1 MNDSTSWTRRPLTL
15 GAALVVGCG
24 LALAAPGAATAAT
37 LPASVASADEAPPE
51 AAALPPVTLRIGDQ
65 GVVSGDEAALDIGLA
80 NPDDAAYDAAEIVVR
95 RGDALTNAA
104 AVEAWMSG
112 AGGDASEEI
121 ATIETDELGAGEATN
136 LSESVD
142 VSDLDPGVYPV
153 LATYSGPE
161 IPAGA
166 RAVMIVSGG
175 SAQQVALVV
184 PITGPVAT
192 TGVYSAEVLA
202 TLTGES
208 GLLTAELDAV
218 EGTSAILA
226 VDPAIPAAIRA
237 LGDDAPPQASAWLA
251 RLMALPNDRF
261 ALQFA
266 DADAATQVAAGLD
279 APLAADH
286 LSAYTTAIEGDAA
299 GIDALTDIGETA
311 SAPVYWPASGS
322 LNDELA
328 AALTSGDG
336 ARVLVPASDTADG
349 EPALGESTIAYDD
362 ALSDRLLAAAALAD
376 PAERDRALSA
386 ATAEIWLAADD
397 EPVVLALDR
406 MGSDTLTTDQ
416 AGSVVV
422 DAEADVT
429 ADGLD
434 AAVGAALGTPASTPR
449 TLSALA
455 GSGSIPLT
463 EYEVDE
469 ARIAAV
475 AGYLA
480 DVPGLQHI
488 ATALEDPS
496 LLTSQTRAEFLRL
509 LAVSWST
516 NPDGWQEAAETL
528 DALNTDRQQ
537 AIDIQ
542 QPSPVQLLSPEAPMP
557 VWIRNDLPYPANVVI
572 VAEPDDPRLSIEERT
587 VVVAQPDSTT
597 RVTIPIEARV
607 GSGDV
612 TVHYRL
618 EAATGEVIGPERD
631 MPVTVRADWER
642 IGITAFGVLIA
653 GLLGTGVV
661 RQVRR
666 RRRLRSEAAD
676 NNSDSGIQ
684 EAGE

>member
-24 LALAAPGAATAAT
+24 LAVAAPGAATAAT
-37 LPASVASADEAPPE
+37 LPTSVASADEAPPE
-51 AAALPPVTLRIGDQ
+51 AADLPPVTLRVGDQ

-80 NPDDAAYDAAEIVVR
+80 NPDDAAYDAAEIVIR
-95 RGDALTNAA
+95 RGDALTDAA
-104 AVEAWMSG
+104 AVEAWVSG

-121 ATIETDELGAGEATN
+121 ATIETNDLGAGEATN

-142 VSDLDPGVYPV
+142 VSDLETGVYPV

-175 SAQQVALVV
+175 SAQPVALVV

-192 TGVYSAEVLA
+192 TGVYSADVLA

-266 DADAATQVAAGLD
+266 DADVATQVAAGLD
-279 APLAADH
+279 APLGVDD
-286 LSAYTTAIEGDAA
+286 LSAYTAGLGEDAT
-299 GIDALTDIGETA
+299 GVDALTDIGETA

-328 AALTSGDG
+328 AAITAGDG

-349 EPALGESTIAYDD
+349 EPALGERTIAYDD

-434 AAVGAALGTPASTPR
+434 AAVDAALGTPASTPR

-455 GSGSIPLT
+455 GSGSIPLA

-516 NPDGWQEAAETL
+516 NPDGWEDAAETL

-557 VWIRNDLPYPANVVI
+557 VWIRNDLPYPANVVV

-618 EAATGEVIGPERD
+618 EAVTGEVIGPERD

-653 GLLGTGVV
+653 GLLGIGVV

-676 NNSDSGIQ
+676 NHSDSGIQ